1 MDPLRRNPI
10 LAVIKCEMCPN
21 RVYHFVTGLC
31 ARCLT
36 IWCGKRQPDGM
47 RFSLDQTRSVIV
59 SMVRGPQDLSQ
70 MDPVFKQ
77 AIDEVRLQRLQKV
90 ELFQKLR
97 HQFQLGV
104 LHTPFHDPQPQ
115 FVTEEG
121 YWNVPEIADSD
132 LQMFQN
138 EVDLLSDVPRQSLAD
153 LDKNNNEFDYFND

>member
-1 MDPLRRNPI
+1 MDPLRRNPL

-36 IWCGKRQPDGM
+36 IWCGRRQLDGM

-70 MDPVFKQ
+70 MDPVFRQ
-77 AIDEVRLQRLQKV
+77 ALDEVRLQRLQRV
-90 ELFQKLR
+90 DLFQKLR

-115 FVTEEG
+115 FVTEED
-121 YWNVPEIADSD
+121 YWNVPEITDSD
-132 LQMFQN
+132 LQTFQN
-138 EVDLLSDVPRQSLAD
+138 EVDLLSDVPRQSLTD
-153 LDKNNNEFDYFND
+153 LDPNNNEFDYFKE